1 MARTQPEYVSAAAG
15 FARRAAFNPVG
26 QDERADR
33 PDGLHGG
40 GRHERGNRF
49 ISAMAGKVRPV
60 KPGRRRGSHL
70 LILAGGLTLL
80 VLSSL
85 PVHAHARLVR
95 SSPASRAQV
104 EEPPERIEL
113 WFSELLENGFNSVEV
128 VRTGEL
134 TVPHRMNLAQGAST
148 VDPDDRTH
156 LVVPVPRLA
165 S

>member
-1 MARTQPEYVSAAAG
+1 
-15 FARRAAFNPVG
+15 
-26 QDERADR
+26 
-33 PDGLHGG
+33 
-40 GRHERGNRF
+40 
-49 ISAMAGKVRPV
+49 MAGKVLPV

-80 VLSSL
+80 VLSPL

-165 S
+165 SGSYAVEWRVLSRDGHSATGRFTFKIRAPE